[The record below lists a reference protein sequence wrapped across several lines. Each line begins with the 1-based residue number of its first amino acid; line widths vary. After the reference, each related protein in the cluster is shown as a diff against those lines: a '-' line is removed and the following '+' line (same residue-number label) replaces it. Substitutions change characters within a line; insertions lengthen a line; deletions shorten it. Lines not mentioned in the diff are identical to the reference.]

1 MKLFFAYLYM
11 HRKSIALFF
20 CFFII
25 LYAIAFL
32 YAVPPEAVH
41 YAFILCFVLG
51 CIVGIVDFIK
61 FRKKH
66 NDLEFIAD
74 NIDYALT
81 TLPEAANIAEEDY
94 MALIETLNNA
104 RMHEKTANDMKI
116 SDINEYYTLWVHQ
129 IKTPI
134 AAMRLLLDN
143 EKNDELSEQLF
154 RIEQYV
160 DMVLTYIRC
169 GDDTSDYMI
178 RRCSLDEIIKS
189 SVRKFSK
196 SFIRKKISMD
206 FTPTEMQV
214 LTDEKWLTFVIEQLL
229 SNALKYTKSGCI
241 SVYAENKKYLVIK
254 DTGIGIAAEDLPRIT
269 QKGYTGYNG
278 RQDKKSTGL
287 GLFLCGKILS
297 SLGHT
302 LKITSEIG
310 QGTTVRIGFNNP
322 DIRFE

>member
-1 MKLFFAYLYM
+1 MKLFFAYLKM
-11 HRKSIALFF
+11 HRKSLVLFF
-20 CFFII
+20 CFFAI
-25 LYAIAFL
+25 LFAIAFL
-32 YAVPPEAVH
+32 YAMPTEAVL
-41 YAFILCFVLG
+41 YAFVLCFVLG
-51 CIVGIVDFIK
+51 CMVGIIDFIK

-66 NDLEFIAD
+66 NELKFIAEH
-74 NIDYALT
+74 IDYALH
-81 TLPEAANIAEEDY
+81 TLPEATNIAEEDY
-94 MALIETLNNA
+94 IALIETLNST
-104 RMHEKTANDMKI
+104 RVHEKTANDMKI

-169 GDDTSDYMI
+169 GDDASDYMI
-178 RRCSLDEIIKS
+178 HRCSLDGIIKS
-189 SVRKFSK
+189 SIRKFSK
-196 SFIRKKISMD
+196 SFIRKKISMN
-206 FTPTEMQV
+206 FTPTAMQV
-214 LTDEKWLTFVIEQLL
+214 LTDEKWLTFVVEQLL
-229 SNALKYTKSGCI
+229 SNALKYTKSGSI
-241 SVYAENKKYLVIK
+241 AVYAENNQYLVIK

-302 LKITSEIG
+302 LQITSEVG
-310 QGTTVRIGFNNP
+310 QGTTVKVGFEQP
-322 DIRFE
+322 TIRFE